1 MRYSHTLNFSILC
14 FFFVTIWTVQS
25 VPPQPPVRCDQTG
38 CTVSNAYGTWP
49 DRKTCHAAN
58 ITYPTTEEEL
68 RKAVAY
74 ASEHNLKVKTVTKF
88 SHTIPK
94 LACPSGSDTLLIS
107 TSNYNS
113 VIEIEPDRLT
123 VTADSGVS
131 LREIIDKVEKAGFS
145 IGTSPYWE
153 GVSIG
158 GLISTGSHGSSW
170 LGRGGSVHDHVVG
183 ISLVVPTNSS
193 EGYAKVVRI
202 EEGKDDKLLNA
213 VKVSLGVLGVISK
226 VKLSIEKAFKRSMTY
241 NFTSD
246 VALEDIF
253 MEHGKKYE
261 FGDITWY
268 PSRKTAVYR
277 YDSRLPVNVSGN
289 GVNDFIGFQS
299 NPILIS
305 KGIRALEK
313 TLESS
318 KNEKAKCTTADTTL
332 AYKKLTG
339 NGLKN
344 NGVIFTGYPVIGSQG
359 KIQAS
364 GSCLYS
370 SSVRI
375 DVSCAWDPRYNGLFF
390 YETTAIFPVSR
401 FRDFLLDVKKI
412 RDLNPDRLCG
422 IDIYNG
428 ILIRFIK
435 GSKAYLGQTED
446 SVVIDFNYYRAD
458 DALTPRL
465 NQDAMEEMEQM
476 AFFKHGAKPH
486 WGKNRK
492 VGFFGVKQK
501 YGPNF
506 DKFLEVKNKLDPK
519 KMFSSEWSD
528 EILFGQEGSKYD
540 GCALEGNCVCSENRH
555 CSPSK
560 GYFCR
565 QGLVYTQARVCRF
578 SSAQVLMA

>member
-1 MRYSHTLNFSILC
+1 MRYFHKLSLSIIC
-14 FFFVTIWTVQS
+14 FLFTIQTIRS
-25 VPPQPPVRCDQTG
+25 VPPKPPVQCDKTG
-38 CTVSNAYGTWP
+38 CTISNAYGAWP
-49 DRKTCHAAN
+49 DRKTCSARSV
-58 ITYPTTEEEL
+58 TYPRNEEEL

-74 ASEHNLKVKTVTKF
+74 ASQQNLKIKTVTRF

-94 LACPSGSDTLLIS
+94 LACPSGSDAILIS
-107 TSNYNS
+107 TSNLNS

-131 LREIIDKVEKAGFS
+131 LREVIDRVEESGFS

-153 GVSIG
+153 GVSVG

-170 LGRGGSVHDHVVG
+170 FGKGGSVHDHVVG
-183 ISLVVPTNSS
+183 ISLVVPANSS
-193 EGYAKVVRI
+193 EGFAKVIEI
-202 EEGKDDKLLNA
+202 EEGRDDNLLNA

-226 VKLSIEKAFKRSMTY
+226 VKLSIEKAFKRSVTY

-246 VALEDIF
+246 VGLEDIF
-253 MEHGKKYE
+253 MDHGKTFE

-268 PSRKTAVYR
+268 PSRETAVYR
-277 YDSRLPVNVSGN
+277 YDLRSPVNVSGN

-299 NPILIS
+299 NQILIS

-313 TLESS
+313 ALESNKS
-318 KNEKAKCTTADTTL
+318 EKGKCATAVTTL

-344 NGVIFTGYPVIGSQG
+344 NGLLFTGYPVIGSQG
-359 KIQAS
+359 EIQTS

-370 SSVRI
+370 SSLRI

-390 YETTAIFPVSR
+390 YETTAIFAVSR
-401 FRDFLLDVKKI
+401 FRDFLIDIKKL
-412 RDLNPDRLCG
+412 RDLNPERFCG

-428 ILIRFIK
+428 ILIRYIK

-446 SVVIDFNYYRAD
+446 SVVVDFNYYRAD
-458 DALTPRL
+458 DASTPRL
-465 NQDAMEEMEQM
+465 NQDLMEEMEQI
-476 AFFKHGAKPH
+476 AFIKHGAKPH

-492 VGFFGVKQK
+492 LGFFGVKQK

-506 DKFLEVKNKLDPK
+506 ERFLEVKNKLDPK
-519 KMFSSEWSD
+519 EMFSSEWSD
-528 EILFGQEGSKYD
+528 EILFGTEGYKYD
-540 GCALEGNCVCSENRH
+540 GCALEGNCVCSEDKH

-565 QGLVYTQARVCRF
+565 QGLVYTEARVCRF
-578 SSAQVLMA
+578 SSAQVSMA